1 MRAVE
6 VTFALVDGK
15 WSAESAEL
23 PEWMAVGDT
32 FTDAMK
38 LASEGL
44 EFFLAGAVRV
54 VPVVVGTSSVW
65 PVEPSPGLTEN
76 AGPAVVSR
84 AA

>member
-32 FTDAMK
+32 FAAAMK
-38 LASEGL
+38 LAADGL
-44 EFFLAGAVRV
+44 AFSLESPVRI
-54 VPVVVGTSSVW
+54 VPVLVGAYEWPGILSAGDTQNVGRDVVH
-65 PVEPSPGLTEN
+65 
-76 AGPAVVSR
+76 R